1 MSLQAVPDPPRHERV
16 IRSMQFTDLESVAAL
31 EARTFTLPW
40 SLAIFHGQ
48 LARESSICLVCED
61 GSGVLGY
68 LIADMFVDVWH
79 LMNLCVAEE
88 VRREHVAS
96 RLLEAYFAITER
108 KGHRGHTLEVRVTN
122 GPGIELYRSFGF
134 VSTGVRPCYYSD
146 DREDAVIMWK
156 DWEGDSA

>member
-1 MSLQAVPDPPRHERV
+1 VNLQAVPDPPRHARV
-16 IRSMQFTDLESVAAL
+16 VRPMHFTDLEAVAAL

-40 SLAIFHGQ
+40 SLAVFSGQ
-48 LARESSICLVCED
+48 LARESGICLVCED
-61 GSGVLGY
+61 DGRVVAY

-79 LMNLCVAEE
+79 LMNLCVERGL
-88 VRREHVAS
+88 RRQYLAS

-108 KGHRGHTLEVRVTN
+108 HGHRGHTLEVRVSN
-122 GPGIELYRSFGF
+122 APGIELYRSFGF
-134 VSTGVRPCYYSD
+134 VATGVRPGYYSD